1 MSKKWTIITGA
12 SKGLGLEFAKELA
25 KQRKNLILI
34 ARTESKLLKIQQ
46 ELTQKYQIEI
56 EIFSLDLS
64 DLDKIENLYDKIKN
78 KNLKIEMLINNAGFG
93 SFGSFKNLDLNTE
106 INMINLNIIALVKLI
121 QLFLPDLKET
131 KGSILNI
138 ASIAGFMPIPY
149 MATYSS
155 SKAFVLNF
163 SKALR
168 QELAKDGVN
177 VSVLCPGPTK
187 TDFFKIA
194 KFTTNNFFESQMMR
208 ADKVVKTALKKA
220 IENQAVIVPG
230 LKNKI
235 MVFFTKILPQKI
247 VVKIAARFFRH

>member
-1 MSKKWTIITGA
+1 M
-12 SKGLGLEFAKELA
+12 
-25 KQRKNLILI
+25 ILI

-93 SFGSFKNLDLNTE
+93 SFGSFKNLDLKTE
-106 INMINLNIIALVKLI
+106 INMINLNIIALVKLT

-149 MATYSS
+149 MATYSSSSS

-194 KFTTNNFFESQMMR
+194 KFTTDNFFESQMMR
-208 ADKVVKTALKKA
+208 VDKVVK
-220 IENQAVIVPG
+220 
-230 LKNKI
+230 
-235 MVFFTKILPQKI
+235 
-247 VVKIAARFFRH
+247 IAT